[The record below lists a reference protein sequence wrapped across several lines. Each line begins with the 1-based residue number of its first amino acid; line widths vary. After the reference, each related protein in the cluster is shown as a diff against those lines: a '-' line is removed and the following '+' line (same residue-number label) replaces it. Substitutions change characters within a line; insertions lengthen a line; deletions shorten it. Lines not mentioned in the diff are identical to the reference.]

1 MDNKSSPELK
11 YSCYNCKESYEN
23 QITFSCKHL
32 ICPKCIMREILKKNL
47 LDLPD
52 KDLLSF
58 TCKCKNG
65 YVDLSLMNIGELIKK
80 NIEKQIPLCNHNIQ
94 AIKYC
99 KDCKKFLCQK
109 CFDAHKE
116 LYQIH
121 NVINV
126 TDSKNKIISF
136 DSISTIC
143 PYHGKEYINYCKT
156 DKVSLCNT
164 CVNDVDIANIHK
176 DHEVVS
182 YKSLLGVVNEKKD
195 KLQFKSFESFCKYFD
210 KIESDFDSKYN
221 DNYNKTTKIL
231 ENMIEILNKLLEDY
245 KNKMEIKFTKK
256 NLVMSILRRV
266 YQNYYDD
273 LKLIKGG
280 SKDLNLIK
288 FLSKDYS
295 EFSDIKFK
303 SDLDPILS
311 KLEKIKSSLEKEDIS
326 SMIKVSYSY
335 FAKKE
340 IKLYNTIKEQFTDQI
355 TDIIELKDG
364 RIVVSSEDN
373 IIKVFDKSGNN
384 LYILKG
390 HLNGVRCLCL
400 IKEGKFASGSS
411 DKTVRIWDLKLNK
424 TLHVLKDQSN
434 PIIKLNLLQGDKL
447 ASCSFR
453 EIYIYDDKFKPQYIL
468 KEHSNWVRNIISLDK
483 FRSCSISDDGTIK
496 VYDKHFGVLNT
507 YKDHNC
513 SILCICLLRDGR
525 IISGDKNGKIII
537 WNKNFS
543 ENKDEKFHNNSI
555 LAIIQL
561 KDGRIVTG
569 SSDKTIKVWDV
580 DLINLYVFKNH
591 NSSINALCSCKD
603 GGFCSGGGDIII
615 NIWK

>member
-1 MDNKSSPELK
+1 
-11 YSCYNCKESYEN
+11 
-23 QITFSCKHL
+23 
-32 ICPKCIMREILKKNL
+32 MRQILKKNL

-52 KDLLSF
+52 KETLTF
-58 TCKCKNG
+58 TCKCKIG
-65 YVDLSLMNIGELIKK
+65 FIDLSLYKIEDIITK
-80 NIEKQIPLCNHNIQ
+80 NSEKTVPQCKSHQID

-99 KDCKKFLCQK
+99 RDCKNFLCQK

-143 PYHGKEYINYCKT
+143 PNHGKEYINYCKT

-182 YKSLLGVVNEKKD
+182 YKSLLGVINEKKD
-195 KLQFKSFESFCKYFD
+195 KLQFKSFESFSKYFD

-288 FLSKDYS
+288 FLSKDYA

-364 RIVVSSEDN
+364 RIIVSSEDN
-373 IIKVFDKSGNN
+373 VIKVFDKSGNN

-453 EIYIYDDKFKPQYIL
+453 EIYIYDDKFTPQYIL

-537 WNKNFS
+537 WNKSFS
-543 ENKDEKFHNNSI
+543 ENKEEKFHNNSI
-555 LAIIQL
+555 LTIIQL

-591 NSSINALCSCKD
+591 NSSVNALCSCKD